1 MAQYQ
6 YRATDYQGKI
16 VEGSMEAGE
25 ERSVVARLQERGL
38 IPLRIGS
45 GGAVAT
51 VARAPISLPTLGG
64 RRTKIKNK
72 DVLVFTQELSTL
84 LAAGMPLDRSL
95 TTLAELAPGDLK
107 RVTTE
112 VLNSVRGGTSLAEA
126 LAQHPKAFPPL
137 YVNMVKAGEVGGV
150 LDEVLKRLVDYL
162 LNVQELR
169 DEVRSAITY
178 PILLTGVGAVSV
190 AVLLIFVLPKFATMF
205 SDLGQA
211 LPLST
216 RMMLGISDA
225 FTSIWFVPGVIV
237 AIGGS
242 YGLYRYVSTGKRR
255 YALDAFKLR
264 MPILGY
270 LLRRMEVARFG
281 RTLGTL
287 LRSGVP
293 VLQAL
298 DIVREV
304 ATNQVISRAVSETQ
318 SGVREGA
325 GMAGPLGRS
334 GAFPPLAL
342 QMIAVGEDTGKLD
355 EMLLST
361 ADYFDREVRNEVKR
375 LTSLLEPVMIL
386 VMGLV
391 VGFMVIS
398 MLMAVFSINDVNV

>member
-1 MAQYQ
+1 MGQYQ

-16 VEGSMEAGE
+16 VEGAMEAGE
-25 ERSVVARLQERGL
+25 ERAVVLRLQERGL
-38 IPLRIGS
+38 IPLRIGA
-45 GGAVAT
+45 GGTT
-51 VARAPISLPTLGG
+51 VAPTRAAIALPSLGG
-64 RRTKIKNK
+64 KRVKNK

-107 RVTTE
+107 RVTGE

-137 YVNMVKAGEVGGV
+137 YVNMVKAGEIGGV
-150 LDEVLKRLVDYL
+150 LDDVLARLVDYL
-162 LNVQELR
+162 RNVQELR
-169 DEVRSAITY
+169 DEVRSAMTY
-178 PILLTGVGAVSV
+178 PILLTGVGGVSV
-190 AVLLIFVLPKFATMF
+190 TVLLVFVLPKFATMF
-205 SDLGQA
+205 ADLGQA

-216 RMMLGISDA
+216 RMMLGISDM
-225 FTSIWFVPGVIV
+225 FSSIWTIPAIV
-237 AIGGS
+237 AIVAGS

-270 LLRRMEVARFG
+270 LLRRMEVARFA

-293 VLQAL
+293 MLQAL

-304 ATNQVISRAVSETQ
+304 ASNQVIARAVGEVQ
-318 SGVREGA
+318 VGVREGA
-325 GMAGPLGRS
+325 GMATPLGRT

-386 VMGLV
+386 VMGLI

-398 MLMAVFSINDVNV
+398 MLMAVFSINDINV